1 MSTFARVIELM
12 ERSHHDEEYDEK
24 AIATI
29 KTGLKIDDEFWEN
42 FKRVCNSPGLC
53 ELLGVSKTNIST
65 WYGKIDKYLT
75 HVRNTEQNV
84 SKKNNIVKTGYE
96 Q

>member
-1 MSTFARVIELM
+1 MRNFLEWVELL

-29 KTGLKIDDEFWEN
+29 KTGLKIDDEFWDN
-42 FKRVCNSPGLC
+42 FKRVCNSPGLA

-65 WYGKIDKYLT
+65 WYGKIDRYLT

-84 SKKNNIVKTGYE
+84 SKKNNIIKTGHE

>member
-29 KTGLKIDDEFWEN
+29 KTD
-42 FKRVCNSPGLC
+42 
-53 ELLGVSKTNIST
+53 
-65 WYGKIDKYLT
+65 
-75 HVRNTEQNV
+75 
-84 SKKNNIVKTGYE
+84 
-96 Q
+96 